1 MKTFKKW
8 IKLEEARGDKAKA
21 FEEDI
26 VNLINYCVKNEVS
39 PEEGVNKIKITGSAS
54 SDELSKTVKN
64 VYDVVI
70 PTEAKHSSDY
80 YSNKANYGAKGRNQD
95 KADIIIISGT
105 KWMPTSVK
113 LSGGIVIASTQVK
126 SEFRGIFMSAV
137 ERYEKKEGG
146 KISKEIKD
154 IIDKVEKTSIGEV
167 YKRNKLTT
175 GGIDSFKDKVG
186 QAFNFLKKKTS
197 SKDIDNVV
205 DSMKNHVDNS
215 IATPY
220 EQIEESIKTLKKEL
234 QTVLNNNGLLK
245 QYIVFEGMT
254 AYNKFNSGGDAPADN
269 KEFDGDSKPS
279 TSAAYASYVLSP
291 DGFEEIKS
299 PRSEYVV
306 AATTVSTPNIRT
318 LPVGIPRGGK
328 RAVKNAAKLIAGDQ
342 TLEQT
347 FNELNTVAVNLKYD
361 SNTKKIHKELQD
373 MRAKKQNESVQ
384 EELLVE
390 FKFFKNIG
398 DKIKK
403 SVQKFFSKVIGFF
416 GTFFGRLKKKSAVDM
431 IDGLDLDITGTIKL
445 P

>member
-1 MKTFKKW
+1 
-8 IKLEEARGDKAKA
+8 
-21 FEEDI
+21 
-26 VNLINYCVKNEVS
+26 
-39 PEEGVNKIKITGSAS
+39 
-54 SDELSKTVKN
+54 
-64 VYDVVI
+64 
-70 PTEAKHSSDY
+70 
-80 YSNKANYGAKGRNQD
+80 
-95 KADIIIISGT
+95 
-105 KWMPTSVK
+105 MPTSVK

-126 SEFRGIFMSAV
+126 AEFRGIFMSAV
-137 ERYEKKEGG
+137 ERYEKIEGG

-154 IIDKVEKTSIGEV
+154 IIDKVEKTSIGEA

-175 GGIDSFKDKVG
+175 GGIVSFKDKVG
-186 QAFNFLKKKTS
+186 QAFNVLKKKTS

-220 EQIEESIKTLKKEL
+220 EQIEKSIKILKKEL

-299 PRSEYVV
+299 PRSKYVV

-318 LPVGIPRGGK
+318 LPVGVPRGSAK
-328 RAVKNAAKLIAGDQ
+328 SAVKNAAKLIAGDQ
-342 TLEQT
+342 TLEQA
-347 FNELNTVAVNLKYD
+347 FNELNKVAVNLKYD
-361 SNTKKIHKELQD
+361 SDTKKIHKELQN
-373 MRAKKQNESVQ
+373 MKVQ
-384 EELLVE
+384 EEVLVE
-390 FKFFKNIG
+390 FKFLKTIG
-398 DKIKK
+398 EKLEKIA
-403 SVQKFFSKVIGFF
+403 QKFFSEVIGFF
-416 GTFFGRLKKKSAVDM
+416 GTFFGRLKKKSAIEI

>member
-1 MKTFKKW
+1 MKTFKGW
-8 IKLEEARGDKAKA
+8 VLEGQALGDKAKS

-105 KWMPTSVK
+105 RWMPTSVK

-126 SEFRGIFMSAV
+126 AEFRGIFMSAV
-137 ERYEKKEGG
+137 ERYEKIEGG
-146 KISKEIKD
+146 KISKEIRN

-186 QAFNFLKKKTS
+186 KAFSFLKKKVS
-197 SKDIDNVV
+197 SKDINNVT

-215 IATPY
+215 IAIPY
-220 EQIEESIKTLKKEL
+220 EQIEKSIKTLKKEL

-254 AYNKFNSGGDAPADN
+254 AYNKFNSGGAAPADN

-299 PRSEYVV
+299 PRSKYVV

-318 LPVGIPRGGK
+318 LPVGVPRGGK
-328 RAVKNAAKLIAGDQ
+328 SAVKNAAKLISGDQ
-342 TLEQT
+342 TLDQA
-347 FNELNTVAVNLKYD
+347 FNELNKVAVNLKYD

-373 MRAKKQNESVQ
+373 MKAKKQNESVQ

-390 FKFFKNIG
+390 FKFLKNIG
-398 DKIKK
+398 EKIKK
-403 SVQKFFSKVIGFF
+403 IAQKFFSKVIGFF

>member
-154 IIDKVEKTSIGEV
+154 IIDKVEKTSIGEA

-186 QAFNFLKKKTS
+186 QAFNFLKKKVS
-197 SKDIDNVV
+197 SKDINNVV

-215 IATPY
+215 IAIPY
-220 EQIEESIKTLKKEL
+220 EQIEKSIKTLKKEL

-269 KEFDGDSKPS
+269 KEFDGDLKPT

-318 LPVGIPRGGK
+318 LPVGVPRGGK

-373 MRAKKQNESVQ
+373 MKAKKQNESVQ

-416 GTFFGRLKKKSAVDM
+416 GTFFGRLKKKSAADM